1 MKFEQACQSLNAYF
15 AQHPVFR
22 ILLPLG
28 VPLLLVCAVLQIRG
42 SFIALGGLVNAV
54 TYIGCFLALILVV
67 SACNFRMAALGLA
80 LITADYLIS
89 LLRSIIS
96 YHSMNWG
103 ALLNLLLFGWL
114 AIQAYR
120 KSQTMS

>member
-1 MKFEQACQSLNAYF
+1 MKFEQACQPLNAYF

-28 VPLLLVCAVLQIRG
+28 VPLLLVCGGLQILG
-42 SFIALGGLVNAV
+42 DFIALGGLVSAAS
-54 TYIGCFLALILVV
+54 YIGFFLALILVA
-67 SACNFRMAALGLA
+67 SACNFRMAALGMA

-89 LLRSIIS
+89 LLRSVIS

-120 KSQTMS
+120 KSQVMS